1 MIGNRLGAFR
11 PRRLASALGP
21 PLVFLAGLIAFW
33 KLALYQDW
41 VADIILPHPEDI
53 AVSFADLITSE
64 FVWDDIW
71 ATFYESVAGFALG
84 AALGIG
90 LALVSG
96 LSPTL
101 TRMLQPYA
109 VALQVTP
116 RVAIAPIIIAWAGF
130 GYSSKIIIAAI
141 IAFFPVYVNALTGI
155 VTVDEDAREMFRS
168 LGATRWQ
175 TFVRLMFPSS
185 LPVMFAGL
193 KTAAALALVGAVV
206 GEFISAQAGLGLL
219 VQQFSYQLA
228 VADAFAVIVMLMLMG
243 LLLYGSMEYLERV
256 TVFWL
261 HDSRLVARTRRKAAR
276 AGRKGA
282 LAPTPATETP
292 AELGGEPQ
300 LDPDAAAVLPG
311 PPRHRGASE

>member
-1 MIGNRLGAFR
+1 MRRSRLSVLG

-21 PLVFLAGLIAFW
+21 PLVFLAALIAFW
-33 KLALYQDW
+33 KLALHQGW

-53 AVSFADLITSE
+53 AVSFAELITSD

-71 ATFYESVAGFALG
+71 ATLYESVAGFALG
-84 AALGIG
+84 ATLGIG
-90 LALVSG
+90 LALISG

-109 VALQVTP
+109 VGLQVTP

-168 LGATRWQ
+168 LGAGRLQ

-243 LLLYGSMEYLERV
+243 LLLYGSMEYLERI

-261 HDSRLVARTRRKAAR
+261 HDRRLVAKTRRKAAR
-276 AGRKGA
+276 AGRRAARAPKPVSEPPVGLGA
-282 LAPTPATETP
+282 
-292 AELGGEPQ
+292 EPQ
-300 LDPDAAAVLPG
+300 IDPDAAAVLPG
-311 PPRHRGASE
+311 SRRHRE